1 MDARLMTPNARNPLP
16 ATDPVAQIDVTVYVY
31 RIEDEEAPQAHGNT
45 ASGQY
50 IVLLDKDVVHVEAAG
65 ISTNIVYRLSPDTVA
80 RGFAFTGAFAN
91 DPRFQLNGPYL
102 QSSGAGSADPGEPQV
117 QDTLC
122 YVHSNTHASLI
133 SLSLQFS
140 DTQQPRKRV
149 AYDPQ
154 VTNSPGDNS
163 AGRFVVA

>member
-1 MDARLMTPNARNPLP
+1 MTQHAHKTLS
-16 ATDPVAQIDVTVYVY
+16 ATDPIATIEVTVYVY
-31 RIEDEEAPQAHGNT
+31 RVEDGDAPQRHGNT

-65 ISTNIVYRLSPDTVA
+65 VSTNIVYRLSSDSVA
-80 RGFAFTGAFAN
+80 RGFAFTGAFAS
-91 DPRFQLNGPYL
+91 DPRFQLSGPYL
-102 QSSGAGSADPGEPQV
+102 RSSAVDSVDPAGNAV
-117 QDTLC
+117 KDTVC
-122 YVHSNTHASLI
+122 YVHCNTHASLI

-140 DTQQPRKRV
+140 DTQQPAKRV

-163 AGRFVVA
+163 TGGFVSA